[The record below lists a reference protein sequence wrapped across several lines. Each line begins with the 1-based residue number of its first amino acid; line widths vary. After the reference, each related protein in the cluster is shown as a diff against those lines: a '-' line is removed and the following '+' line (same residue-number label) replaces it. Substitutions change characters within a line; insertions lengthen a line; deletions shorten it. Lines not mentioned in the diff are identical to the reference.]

1 MNIGTVLSKAAGILK
16 CDMDLCRG
24 SARISKTAKADR
36 NLLIY
41 ITWQLGVATNRQIG
55 DKFGLTYSAVS
66 QCVRVVKEKLNKD
79 KDLERKYL
87 HIKSL
92 IKI

>member
-1 MNIGTVLSKAAGILK
+1 MNLYTVLSKAAGILK
-16 CDMDLCRG
+16 CDMNVYRE

-36 NLLIY
+36 DLMIY
-41 ITWQLGVATNRQIG
+41 IAWQLGVATNQQIG
-55 DKFGLTYSAVS
+55 EKFGLTYSAVS
-66 QCVRVVKEKLNKD
+66 QRVRVVKEKLNKD
-79 KDLERKYL
+79 RKLENKYR